1 MDFGLS
7 KGRPKALS
15 QINEAVTPERL
26 KIQVLGFKKNFFVE
40 KSYNSRVAYQE
51 LG

>member
-15 QINEAVTPERL
+15 QINEAVTPEERL
-26 KIQVLGFKKNFFVE
+26 KNCCISKQNICRKIMGRIRDHVDC
-40 KSYNSRVAYQE
+40 E
-51 LG
+51 L

>member
-26 KIQVLGFKKNFFVE
+26 KIYLFSKK
-40 KSYNSRVAYQE
+40 KD
-51 LG
+51 